1 MRRYSIAAAVAAISI
16 AFIGSAAVRVEAQRS
31 AGPDK
36 TQQPAGSSKAEQPA
50 GTARWTRTYVV
61 EWNEPAMY
69 YGAKTGVTDPGTD
82 CPKGTNPEPDWIKV
96 LVDAGYTV
104 EEAKWL
110 RNPAN
115 PTRSPVHGQNQM
127 AFRGKDRTNI
137 YVNPTSTPDPGL
149 VGVSGTIAE
158 GLNLDGDESTGFTGP
173 AGEKG
178 IDNNF
183 YKALGCWKTYR
194 GPHRLS
200 SGALNFNDAM
210 RNGQWTTVIVV
221 AGEGADPMNDDHVT
235 VGFYVSNDKMVKD
248 GLGNIARDYSFRI
261 APDAK
266 YEGILPART
275 SGGRIIST
283 APADIMLRDPG
294 YTRDLELLRA
304 RVDLEMKPDGS
315 LTGYAGG
322 YRPWEAVY
330 KGWVNARGPVI
341 EVLTWVQLPGVY
353 YSLRRNAD
361 YSPAGPGGEKTHI
374 SFALRID
381 ALPAFV
387 MTPDGSKEVAL
398 VQSYKAMA
406 PKENPI
412 ADRFP
417 FRVVDGIVIDPNAKV
432 QAGPH
437 AVILP
442 SSSSSADQRPH

>member
-1 MRRYSIAAAVAAISI
+1 MKMKPCCVT
-16 AFIGSAAVRVEAQRS
+16 IGTALGGLALLGSTFLCSVQ
-31 AGPDK
+31 P
-36 TQQPAGSSKAEQPA
+36 QQPPPSAK
-50 GTARWTRTYVV
+50 WTKTYVV

-82 CPKGTNPEPDWIKV
+82 CPQGTNPSPDWVKV
-96 LVDAGYTV
+96 LVDGGYTL

-127 AFRGKDRTNI
+127 AFRGKDRANV

-149 VGVSGTIAE
+149 VGVMGTIAE
-158 GLNLDGDESTGFTGP
+158 GLNLDGDENTGFTSP
-173 AGEKG
+173 TGEKG

-210 RNGQWTTVIVV
+210 RNGAWTTVIVV
-221 AGEGADPMNDDHVT
+221 AGEGLDPMNDEYVK

-248 GLGNIARDYSFRI
+248 GLGNIARDYTFRI

-275 SGGRIIST
+275 VNGRIIST
-283 APADIMLRDPG
+283 TPAEIVLRDPS
-294 YTRDLELLRA
+294 YTVDLQLLGA

-315 LTGYAGG
+315 LTGYVGG
-322 YRPWEAVY
+322 YRPWEPVY
-330 KGWVNARGPVI
+330 RGWVNARGPVI

-353 YSLRRNAD
+353 YALQRSAD

-387 MTPDGSKEVAL
+387 MTPDGSKEVAS
-398 VQSYKAMA
+398 VQSYKAIA
-406 PKENPI
+406 PKEPPK
-412 ADRFP
+412 RPMLP
-417 FRVVDGIVIDPNAKV
+417 FRVVDGIVPDPKYP
-432 QAGPH
+432 AGPH

-442 SSSSSADQRPH
+442 SSSGSTNPGN